1 MSSPRKTKW
10 KIGTLTMKPNS
21 KGYPLVYD
29 LDADY
34 YKKYRIEVSAVNGAG
49 EGPAAI
55 VESCALRRAPSGMY
69 AARKDNEPTLELAS
83 SVYTILIE
91 ITGRLMTEYYRECM
105 KSYS

>member
-1 MSSPRKTKW
+1 
-10 KIGTLTMKPNS
+10 MKPNS

-69 AARKDNEPTLELAS
+69 AARNDNELTVELTA
-83 SVYTILIE
+83 SVYIILNE
-91 ITGRLMTEYYRECM
+91 VTGILMTEYYRQCM
-105 KSYS
+105 KSCS